1 VTDSAPDTSQQR
13 AAVDPEAHDSLIHRV
28 QVTQLLRIGSALG
41 VGVLVAALAP
51 GWRDDGARDLR
62 PWPRPLPGA
71 VSVSDATDT
80 GQHRAADLHAQRLA
94 ALESATAKA
103 TADFEDLTILEK
115 HMVAL

>member
-1 VTDSAPDTSQQR
+1 
-13 AAVDPEAHDSLIHRV
+13 V

-71 VSVSDATDT
+71 VSVSDHTPSPWAVLIAAGTSLCA
-80 GQHRAADLHAQRLA
+80 GQ
-94 ALESATAKA
+94 
-103 TADFEDLTILEK
+103 
-115 HMVAL
+115 